1 MNKSLSPPA
10 STSSSSTS
18 SSSNFKKSFLIV
30 DLLDINNDKNRKLNE
45 SESNDDD
52 YEFKAKRFKSSDDH
66 DHEVDAKNNQIEDY
80 LDSSDSYHSDTQ
92 STRSRSRSCRSRS
105 RSRSNSSSSSCNL
118 KKNRKSRTAFSD
130 FQLNSLEKSFEKHKY
145 LSVQD
150 RIELANRLNLTDTQ
164 VKTWYQNRR
173 TKWKRQSSLGIEW
186 LIAAATVEQQL
197 ASKSGQTNADMAELA
212 KNVVAATAGSST
224 PSQQAQNVSFN
235 LNNYLQYSNMFQP
248 SQAQVSTQIAPVAG
262 SSELGVAGKSD
273 QAGLNSW
280 FINALTQYSLNVN
293 ANATSS
299 SVACEA
305 EKFCY

>member
-212 KNVVAATAGSST
+212 KNVVAAAGSST

>member
-248 SQAQVSTQIAPVAG
+248 SQAQVSAQIAPVAG

>member
-30 DLLDINNDKNRKLNE
+30 DLLDINKEKNKLNE
-45 SESNDDD
+45 SESNDDE
-52 YEFKAKRFKSSDDH
+52 YEFKAKRFKSSDD
-66 DHEVDAKNNQIEDY
+66 DDDNEVDAKNNQIEDY
-80 LDSSDSYHSDTQ
+80 LDSSDSYHSDTR
-92 STRSRSRSCRSRS
+92 STRSRSRSCRS

-212 KNVVAATAGSST
+212 KNVVAAAGSST

-248 SQAQVSTQIAPVAG
+248 SQAQVSAQIAPLAG

-299 SVACEA
+299 SVSCEA